1 MIIIG
6 YFVIEYGW
14 LLMVIVLVDIG
25 GYYMSDYYWIFC
37 Y

>member
-25 GYYMSDYYWIFC
+25 GYYMNDYYWIFC